1 MKNISFHDASMKFGT
16 APDWG
21 INGKAAIH
29 ALKVDTLQLDTVFF
43 TVKQD
48 TTRMNLRAGVI
59 NGPKN
64 PQFSFTTI
72 LTGEI
77 RDRDAE
83 LIAEYKNGKGETGVL
98 LGVNARPLVGGRGKG
113 DGLAFTLI
121 PAEPII
127 AFRKFHFNEN
137 HNWIYL
143 HKNMRV
149 YANVDMWDDEGMGF
163 RVHSVEGDTVSLQNI
178 DVEIRRIRLDEIT
191 SVLPYF
197 PEITGLFSAEA
208 HYIQTEKTFSFL
220 RKPQLMN

>member
-1 MKNISFHDASMKFGT
+1 MKFGT

-178 DVEIRRIRLDEIT
+178 DVEIRRIRWHI
-191 SVLPYF
+191 
-197 PEITGLFSAEA
+197 IW
-208 HYIQTEKTFSFL
+208 Q
-220 RKPQLMN
+220 